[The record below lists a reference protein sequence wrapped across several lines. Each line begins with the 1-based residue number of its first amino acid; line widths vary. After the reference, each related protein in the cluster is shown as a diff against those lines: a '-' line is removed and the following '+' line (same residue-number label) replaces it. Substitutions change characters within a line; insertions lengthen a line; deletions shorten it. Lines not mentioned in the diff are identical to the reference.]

1 MNLNIDKIDT
11 QIERYVINK
20 FMSMPKLFD
29 RLGIDYDENTTMYCP
44 FHRNV
49 RTKAAKLY
57 NDSNGWSLWCFSEQ
71 KMFGAYDL
79 YKEYLPKIN
88 THDLAVMIL
97 KRLPVEEQE
106 QIIRESGDI
115 LELQELPF
123 QSDLQEFKEHSIN
136 YNELMSSILLKI
148 EEGE

>member
-1 MNLNIDKIDT
+1 MNLNIDKIDV

-20 FMSMPKLFD
+20 FISMPKLFD
-29 RLGIDYDENTTMYCP
+29 RLGIDYDENTTMFCP
-44 FHRNV
+44 FHRNTK
-49 RTKAAKLY
+49 TKAAKLY

-71 KMFGAYDL
+71 KMFGAYDV

-88 THDLAVMIL
+88 THELAVMIL
-97 KRLPVEEQE
+97 KRLPKEEQE

-123 QSDLQEFKEHSIN
+123 QQDLVEFKLHNINYSDLLNQ
-136 YNELMSSILLKI
+136 ILLKI
-148 EEGE
+148 EEGD